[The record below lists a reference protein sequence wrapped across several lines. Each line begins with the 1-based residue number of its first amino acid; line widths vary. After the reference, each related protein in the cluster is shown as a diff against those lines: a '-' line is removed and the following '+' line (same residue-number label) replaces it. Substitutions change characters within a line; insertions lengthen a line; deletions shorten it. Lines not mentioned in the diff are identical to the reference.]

1 MFVTNF
7 QHISR
12 KHISKSKRCFNA
24 KSSTY
29 YLHMETGILTDF
41 QICISVPLTS
51 GTLTKKKNHALKTSK
66 SKDRGQDMEWVK
78 QQKRSN
84 NYF

>member
-1 MFVTNF
+1 
-7 QHISR
+7 
-12 KHISKSKRCFNA
+12 
-24 KSSTY
+24 
-29 YLHMETGILTDF
+29 METGILTDF